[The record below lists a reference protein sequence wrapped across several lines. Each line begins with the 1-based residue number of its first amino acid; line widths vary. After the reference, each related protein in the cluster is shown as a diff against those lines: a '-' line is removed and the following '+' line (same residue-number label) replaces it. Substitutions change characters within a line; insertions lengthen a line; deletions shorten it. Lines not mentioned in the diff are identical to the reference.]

1 MESNLNVL
9 IKEKKLEIVEY
20 VTTTLVPLI
29 VGDYRMAISLDDA
42 INAIENTF
50 AGLDENDKFLESKL
64 NIISSILK
72 KDIDWASA
80 TDAEINNKLREI
92 NENINRA
99 LNIIR

>member
-42 INAIENTF
+42 INE
-50 AGLDENDKFLESKL
+50 
-64 NIISSILK
+64 
-72 KDIDWASA
+72 
-80 TDAEINNKLREI
+80 
-92 NENINRA
+92 
-99 LNIIR
+99 

>member
-29 VGDYRMAISLDDA
+29 VGDYRKAISLDDA

-50 AGLDENDKFLESKL
+50 AGLDKNDKFLENKL

-72 KDIDWASA
+72 KDIDWAST

-92 NENINRA
+92 NESINRA
-99 LNIIR
+99 LNIIK

>member
-42 INAIENTF
+42 INEWEWVWLCGNYEMA
-50 AGLDENDKFLESKL
+50 
-64 NIISSILK
+64 
-72 KDIDWASA
+72 
-80 TDAEINNKLREI
+80 LR
-92 NENINRA
+92 
-99 LNIIR
+99 LL

>member
-29 VGDYRMAISLDDA
+29 VGDYRTAISLDDA
-42 INAIENTF
+42 IYAIENTF
-50 AGLDENDKFLESKL
+50 AGLDENDKFLENKL

-72 KDIDWASA
+72 KDIDWAST

-99 LNIIR
+99 LNIIK

>member
-1 MESNLNVL
+1 MENNLNVF

-29 VGDYRMAISLDDA
+29 VGDYRTAISLDDA

-50 AGLDENDKFLESKL
+50 AGLDENDKFLENKL

-72 KDIDWASA
+72 KDIDWAST
-80 TDAEINNKLREI
+80 TDTEINNKLHEI